1 MMVFSTPCSLIRS
14 LKSNSYL
21 LFPLEEEAPPP
32 PKKATP
38 AKATPAKKA
47 APAPE
52 SSDEDE
58 DDDGMKTLAKNSMFN
73 LFSFWRA
80 DIDS

>member
-1 MMVFSTPCSLIRS
+1 MMVFSAQCFLIWSLIGIC
-14 LKSNSYL
+14 L

-47 APAPE
+47 APAEE